1 MRTKTGILAF
11 SIFSAISIMSTA
23 QAGQSC
29 HDHEVVLPEL
39 KSAINV
45 ADQVQGVLERENS
58 SFALIARV
66 GSDISEHGLNHTH
79 VGFVQKRQAD
89 GAWIVIHQLNSCA
102 SSSSGLFVQ
111 GLGTFMLDDLFNH
124 EVLIV
129 TLQQELGENLA
140 RVFEEGTPRKLHDP
154 QYNMISYPG
163 VPVKYQNSNEWILE
177 TLAYAQAKAHG
188 LEFSTREDAHN
199 FYLRRGFKG
208 SIVRISPLKRSLA
221 SIAAENVRF
230 DDHPPSS
237 HREGRYE
244 IVSVRSIVDYLQH
257 TGDAEKTITIAGTY
271 RRSHRRTD
279 HPIND
284 ENPSD

>member
-1 MRTKTGILAF
+1 MRSKTKKLALAIFTAIGIT
-11 SIFSAISIMSTA
+11 STA

-29 HDHEVVLPEL
+29 INHEVILPEL

-45 ADQVQGVLERENS
+45 ADQVQSVLEREHAN
-58 SFALIARV
+58 FALIARV

-79 VGFVQKRQAD
+79 VGFVRKRRAD
-89 GAWIVIHQLNSCA
+89 GAWIVVHQLNPCA

-111 GLGTFMLDDLFNH
+111 GLGTFMLDDLLTH

-129 TLQQELGENLA
+129 TLRKELGENLA
-140 RVFEEGTPRKLHDP
+140 RVFEEGTPRKLYDP

-177 TLAYAQAKAHG
+177 ILAYAQAKAHG
-188 LEFSTREDAHN
+188 LELSTREDAHN
-199 FYLRRGFKG
+199 FYLRQGFKG
-208 SIVRISPLKRSLA
+208 SIVRIPPLKRALA
-221 SIAAENVRF
+221 SIAAENIQF
-230 DDHPPSS
+230 DDHPPAS

-244 IVSVRSIVDYLQH
+244 VVSVRSVIDYLQH
-257 TGDAEKTITIAGTY
+257 NGDVEKSITVAGTY
-271 RRSHRRTD
+271 RRSDRQADR
-279 HPIND
+279 PIND